1 MRQTSQSDRIRV
13 VLASFFALM
22 LCVSVS
28 LKASGQLT
36 VLGSAGSIRFGVQPL
51 GGPVAGGGHYN
62 SFDFP
67 IAGRFPGEMI
77 DPGFGYPDMSAAPG
91 VVSGF
96 AGPLGPPGALFGVQP
111 RVGAFGG
118 GHTVLAARAGGRRG
132 GIFWPSFSIRDFAPA
147 GGTAST
153 NVSNGVALLG
163 NGRRGFAARAGAFLG
178 VRGFIRKPVGPGGA
192 IGYVAASLVGR
203 IGIYDAAGALLQTI
217 DPAIFI
223 RSDGPGL
230 RPDLTNSSVFVD
242 GVLNPPGTAAFNV
255 LFPPGGV
262 SFIAWGVISVP
273 VVVPRNG
280 FVLLDGTLSLAA
292 DPDVTL
298 EVFTVPFHE
307 LPEDVPMP
315 DIGFAAYV
323 PEPSGAAMLLIGSG
337 LIGWIVLRRRR

>member
-1 MRQTSQSDRIRV
+1 MRQTSQSDRIRI
-13 VLASFFALM
+13 VLASLVALM

-67 IAGRFPGEMI
+67 IAGRFPGEML
-77 DPGFGYPDMSAAPG
+77 DPGFGYPDMSAPPG
-91 VVSGF
+91 VVSGV
-96 AGPLGPPGALFGVQP
+96 AGPLHPGFLFGVQP
-111 RVGAFGG
+111 MVGAFGG
-118 GHTVLAARAGGRRG
+118 GHAVLAARAQGFGG
-132 GIFWPSFSIRDFAPA
+132 GIFWPSFSIRDFSLA

-178 VRGFIRKPVGPGGA
+178 VRGFIGKPVGPGGS
-192 IGYVAASLVGR
+192 IGYVAASLAGR
-203 IGIYDAAGALLQTI
+203 IGVYNAAGGLLHTI

-223 RSDGPGL
+223 RSDGPGA
-230 RPDLTNSSVFVD
+230 RADLTNSSIFVD
-242 GVLNPPGTAAFNV
+242 GVMNPAGTAAFNF

-273 VVVPRNG
+273 VFIPAGG
-280 FVLLDGTLSLAA
+280 FVTLDGTLSLAA

-307 LPEDVPMP
+307 LPEDVPVP
-315 DIGFAAYV
+315 DIGFAAHV